1 MATDSRQQQI
11 IESALRRFSHFGIN
25 KTTMGEIAED
35 NGVSKANLY
44 YYFPDKTALV
54 IAVIKH
60 LIADSYNTYRE
71 RAADRANVLTCL
83 NAWIDVRREYFEKYY
98 LLHVTLGTADNS
110 LNMEQLTNIATYAQS
125 MESKMTSSILEQG
138 VQNGELVTMD
148 IGATSNIYV
157 NILKG
162 LAMVYISCEM
172 NKDLPELG
180 TFTTISNQQK
190 LATEIF
196 VNGLRKQKKQ

>member
-1 MATDSRQQQI
+1 M
-11 IESALRRFSHFGIN
+11 RRFSHFGIN